1 MSLNKFT
8 DTAFGRI
15 LGLKIGCSE
24 LDTGALTCESVD
36 ATAQFLG
43 QAVYTSLSDLQ
54 GFGSGQEHPLLPPGA
69 GSLAL
74 PVDSLRA
81 GSMFKVSCKGIMSC
95 PTGSSL
101 TFRLKATTLSAGTI
115 DLVTM
120 TYTKATNTT
129 IKDFFLDFSVSC
141 RQAGTAGDAEFQIF
155 GEGRVFVDGAL
166 TPESFANDDN
176 LNIFGTDEPIIL
188 QLTAESDNVALNI
201 VSRAAEVRV

>member
-8 DTAFGRI
+8 DTAFGRT

-24 LDTGALTCESVD
+24 LDTGDLTCESID

-43 QAVYTSLSDLQ
+43 QSVYTSLSDLQ
-54 GFGSGQEHPLLPPGA
+54 GFGLGEHPLLPPGA

-74 PVDSLRA
+74 PINSLRA
-81 GSMFKVSCKGIMSC
+81 GSMVKVSCKGILSC
-95 PTGSSL
+95 PSGASL
-101 TFRLKATTLSAGTI
+101 TFRLKATTLGAGTI

-120 TYTKATNTT
+120 TYTKAFNTT

-141 RQAGTAGDAEFQIF
+141 RQDGAMGVAEFQIF
-155 GEGRVFVDGAL
+155 GEGRVFVDGPL
-166 TPESFANDDN
+166 TPESFANDAN
-176 LNIFGTDEPIIL
+176 LNTFGTDEPIVL

-201 VSRAAEVRV
+201 VSRSAEVRV